1 MASRKRKRYEIDEEP
16 NRNISEMPKKKKCIR
31 TNNDNEQ
38 QTEFQ
43 ININNNN
50 NNINN
55 LQEFSAMDFNTHN
68 NNQTNT
74 NNKMECSDSDSESD
88 DYEDLEIPDHM
99 SRGYHVGP
107 VTNLETL
114 TFSDHVAEFMEVP
127 GSDTEPNEIIE
138 IKSNDSAKDTPNN
151 QLFLILSKHF
161 KVDGMKFTNTRHVN
175 DIDSTEIDSNDD
187 NIDNIYN
194 LTTDNITVNGIKYML
209 KQDKYTKVTERRN
222 VFCVTINKKS
232 GFVAKVFPCCDM
244 KACKAVKREW
254 DMLILLKNNIN
265 TINPCLASLYNPCME
280 PYILA
285 GIIITQRF
293 GINMV

>member
-1 MASRKRKRYEIDEEP
+1 MSTSYQVYNKSKALILVHGFNRTIHELLNVQIIPNEI
-16 NRNISEMPKKKKCIR
+16 NHICFNFYF
-31 TNNDNEQ
+31 
-38 QTEFQ
+38 TEL
-43 ININNNN
+43 
-50 NNINN
+50 
-55 LQEFSAMDFNTHN
+55 LQEFTAMYFNSLM
-68 NNQTNT
+68 T
-74 NNKMECSDSDSESD
+74 NNKMECIDYDSESD
-88 DYEDLEIPDHM
+88 DLEIPVTQGKFD
-99 SRGYHVGP
+99 GP
-107 VTNLETL
+107 VIDLETL